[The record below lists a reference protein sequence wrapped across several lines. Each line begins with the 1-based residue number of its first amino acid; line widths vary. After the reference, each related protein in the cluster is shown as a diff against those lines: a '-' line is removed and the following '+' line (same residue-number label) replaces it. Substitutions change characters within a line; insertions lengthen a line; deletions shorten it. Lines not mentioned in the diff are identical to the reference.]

1 MKSQHIVLY
10 IVLILIIIFTT
21 ILAVVQNGENPNNL
35 SEITRPTTEQDDSST
50 QEETGALI
58 CEGCG
63 AFNQIILTDMPWATF
78 DNDAYDFTFR
88 YPVDFD
94 LVEERT
100 RSTYADGT
108 EWQYLLFKSPLRD
121 NEARFSISIN
131 PDGIGIPYDKSFSV
145 HETPQGKVLSVDIEC
160 TDDPNCMDDG
170 TMLFLTRHWEEKG
183 SVYQII
189 LAYEELEDSDDTT
202 NYETMLKEIVGSFRA
217 Y

>member
-1 MKSQHIVLY
+1 MKKILPILSAVIV
-10 IVLILIIIFTT
+10 III
-21 ILAVVQNGENPNNL
+21 AVLFIQNRDVSDDFSETHHPNT
-35 SEITRPTTEQDDSST
+35 EKTDPTTNNIEREPFDQKLLADISWT
-50 QEETGALI
+50 
-58 CEGCG
+58 
-63 AFNQIILTDMPWATF
+63 PF

-88 YPVDFD
+88 YPADFG

-145 HETPQGKVLSVDIEC
+145 HETPQGKVLSLDIEC
-160 TDDPNCMDDG
+160 TDDPNCTDDG
-170 TMLFLTRHWEEKG
+170 TMLFLARHWEEKG
-183 SVYQII
+183 NVYQII
-189 LAYEELEDSDDTT
+189 LAYEELEGNNDTT